1 MTMPARWS
9 ALVAAL
15 ALLWASPS
23 AFQTPQSPAQRAQPS
38 EIELAI
44 AGDSGTP
51 PRFAVPAFIAG
62 APDAADAA
70 KVLTDVLWNDL
81 AFEREFYLIPR
92 DTYASIPVARTA
104 DQLPFAAWRELGAD
118 GVIFGSVQKT
128 GANLRIEVRLFNIRT
143 RQSVF
148 AREYAG
154 PATNPR
160 GLAHAAADE
169 LHQAQRALRGV
180 ARTRIAFTSDRNREK
195 VAGTTENR
203 DVKEIYFA
211 DYDGFSPRRITVDRQ
226 LNITPVWAPDGRA
239 IAYTSY
245 RRGFPDIYIIR
256 PFEGTSSNPT
266 GGKGSSFLPSYSPDG
281 KRLAFMSSR
290 DGNPEIYVIN
300 VDGSGLRR
308 LTNHAASDVTPTW
321 SPTGTEIAFTSDR
334 TGTPQIYI
342 TSAEGTGGARRISLN
357 ESYADRPTW
366 SPPPFNEIA
375 FSARTGPGFDI
386 KVYDVA
392 GGQTRQI
399 TFGEGT
405 NESPAF
411 APNGRHLAFTS
422 TRAGNVQV
430 FTIARDGKDVR
441 QITREG
447 NNYTPSWSN

>member
-1 MTMPARWS
+1 MTTFLRWS
-9 ALVAAL
+9 ALVLAVAAL
-15 ALLWASPS
+15 WAHPS
-23 AFQTPQSPAQRAQPS
+23 AFQTPGQRTQPS
-38 EIELAI
+38 EIELSI

-62 APDAADAA
+62 TPDAAEPA
-70 KVLTDVLWNDL
+70 KVLGDVLWDDL
-81 AFEREFYLIPR
+81 SFEREFYLIPR
-92 DTYASIPVARTA
+92 DTYASIPAARTA
-104 DQLPFAAWRELGAD
+104 EQVPFTAWRELGAD
-118 GVIFGSVQKT
+118 GVVFGSVQRT
-128 GANLRIEVRLFNIRT
+128 GATLRVEVRLFNVRT

-148 AREYAG
+148 AREYNG
-154 PATNPR
+154 PATNAR

-169 LHQAQRALRGV
+169 LHQQQRALRGV

-203 DVKEIYFA
+203 DVKEVYFA
-211 DYDGFSPRRITVDRQ
+211 DYDGFNPRRITVDRQ

-245 RRGFPDIYIIR
+245 RRGFPDIFIIR

-266 GGKGSSFLPSYSPDG
+266 AGKGSSFLPSYSPDG

-290 DGNPEIYVIN
+290 DGNPEIYVMN
-300 VDGSGLRR
+300 VDGSGVRR
-308 LTNHAASDVTPTW
+308 ITNHASSDVTPTW

-334 TGTPQIYI
+334 AGTPQIYI
-342 TSAEGTGGARRISLN
+342 MSAEGTGAPRRISTN

-375 FSARTGPGFDI
+375 FAARTGPGYDI

-392 GGQTRQI
+392 TGQTRQI